1 MTETTLTAR
10 AGTPEAPG
18 APGAPGS
25 VGRRTSRARW
35 MRRARRHGPVWVPW
49 LFLAPALILFL
60 LFKFIPM
67 GQALVMS
74 FQDVQPFLGNQWV
87 GTANYETLVG
97 SPDFQSAVW
106 HTSILAVGQTAGSM
120 FLGFT
125 LALLL
130 EGQAKRLW
138 FVRSAAF
145 LPVVAPMAV
154 IAEVWRIMYHPTSD
168 GLANQIIGW
177 VTLDPSQWINSPDT
191 SLWSVMIVGIWR
203 GAPYDMIIIV
213 AGLVSVDRSLY
224 EAAALDGAGILQ
236 RIRYVTIPA
245 LRPVIVIL
253 LTLAA
258 IRGMRVFTEVYLLTN
273 GGPNGSSEVVMTL
286 IYKLGFERGD
296 LGVAAAGSV
305 VLFVATVLLTLLVQF
320 ARRRDR

>member
-1 MTETTLTAR
+1 MTRTTLA
-10 AGTPEAPG
+10 APKPGTQTRTVPTR
-18 APGAPGS
+18 
-25 VGRRTSRARW
+25 GRRRA
-35 MRRARRHGPVWVPW
+35 RHGPVSTPW

-67 GQALVMS
+67 GQAFVMS

-87 GTANYETLVG
+87 GTANYEVLVG
-97 SPDFQSAVW
+97 SPDFRGAVW
-106 HTSILAVGQTAGSM
+106 HTVVLAAGQTVGS
-120 FLGFT
+120 LLIGFV

-154 IAEVWRIMYHPTSD
+154 IAEVWRIIYHPTAD

-203 GAPYDMIIIV
+203 DAPYNMIIII
-213 AGLVSVDRSLY
+213 AGLVSVERSLY
-224 EAAALDGAGILQ
+224 ESSALDGAGILQ

-258 IRGMRVFTEVYLLTN
+258 IRAMRVFTEVFLLTN

-286 IYKLGFERGD
+286 IYRLGFERNQ

-305 VLFVATVLLTLLVQF
+305 LLFLATVTLTLLIRF
-320 ARRRDR
+320 AWRKDR